1 MTDMN
6 ETADS
11 LPQKKTIRHYLRKW
25 YYGFL
30 FRVYLYIWCRY
41 CYSYIMKLMHKFNLH
56 YTTVVEP
63 YQKVE
68 VDATFGDVKGRKQHL
83 WCQWCGLR
91 GDVIKFDKIKD

>member
-1 MTDMN
+1 MN
-6 ETADS
+6 EAKDA
-11 LPQKKTIRHYLRKW
+11 LPQKKTLSYYLRKW

-30 FRVYLYIWCRY
+30 YWMYLYIWCRY

-91 GDVIKFDKIKD
+91 GDVIKFIK

>member
-30 FRVYLYIWCRY
+30 FWVYLYIWCRY
-41 CYSYIMKLMHKFNLH
+41 CYSHIMKLMHKFNLH
-56 YTTVVEP
+56 YTTVVMP
-63 YQKVE
+63 YEKE
-68 VDATFGDVKGRKQHL
+68 DFNASIIGDVRLKRKQLH
-83 WCQWCGLR
+83 CRWCGLR
-91 GDVIKFDKIKD
+91 GDVLEYKTKD